1 MTAKRIVIALA
12 VACAA
17 VGAYLLLMRGQV
29 PEEERIRQGIE
40 DAALAFERGRVGSF
54 MRIIAEDYE
63 DAYKVTRP
71 MLTDMV
77 REVTLGGIANNTV
90 TIEAMD
96 IQLAGESMANVQL
109 TVTLVRKNPQ
119 GLTIGEATGN
129 ITAVMRKRG
138 RDWQVVSSGGYRS
151 LASAYGV

>member
-17 VGAYLLLMRGQV
+17 VGAYLILTRQQM
-29 PEEERIRQGIE
+29 PEEEKIRRGIE
-40 DAALAFERGRVGSF
+40 DAAAAFERGRVGSF
-54 MRIIAEDYE
+54 MRIIADDYE

-71 MLTDMV
+71 MLVDMV
-77 REVTLGGIANNTV
+77 REATLGGIANNTV

-96 IQLAGESMANVQL
+96 IRLAGDTMANVEL
-109 TVTLVRKNPQ
+109 TVTWVRKNPQ
-119 GLTIGEATGN
+119 GVPIGEATGR
-129 ITAVMRKRG
+129 ITAVMRKG
-138 RDWQVVSSGGYRS
+138 DKGWQVVSSDGYES

>member
-17 VGAYLLLMRGQV
+17 AGVYMLLMRGQV
-29 PEEERIRQGIE
+29 PEEEKIRQQIE
-40 DAALAFERGRVGSF
+40 DAALAFERGRTGAF

-96 IQLAGESMANVQL
+96 IQLAGDSMANVQL

-119 GLTIGEATGN
+119 GLTIGQATGN
-129 ITAVMRKRG
+129 ITAVMRKG
-138 RDWQVVSSGGYRS
+138 DKGWQVVSSDGYES
-151 LASAYGV
+151 LGSAYGA